1 MNIDEL
7 ENLLTVAKKLGRVNP
22 REKHLWKEASL
33 TFLGEKFN
41 GEHCS
46 KCWINLI
53 KKLTNYLTKYKKD
66 EEIKKIDVGDTN
78 IESVENDEIETTTI
92 ELIETI
98 ENEVV
103 EEEKPKKKK
112 KKSE

>member
-46 KCWINLI
+46 KCQINLI

>member
-1 MNIDEL
+1 MLPVVLSIVFL
-7 ENLLTVAKKLGRVNP
+7 VHSPRSLPRCSTVLP
-22 REKHLWKEASL
+22 RL
-33 TFLGEKFN
+33 
-41 GEHCS
+41 
-46 KCWINLI
+46 
-53 KKLTNYLTKYKKD
+53 YKKD

-78 IESVENDEIETTTI
+78 IESVENNEIETTTI
-92 ELIETI
+92 EMIETI